1 MAVCKETDKI
11 AAVDMGFDDGV
22 HISNIRVVDHLSPR
36 LQKRFANAK
45 AHKDRYQ
52 YAFCW
57 VKNGTIFLR
66 KSADSRPLRIKDA
79 DQLGELAQEEQTKL
93 I

>member
-1 MAVCKETDKI
+1 
-11 AAVDMGFDDGV
+11 MGFDDGV
-22 HISNIRVVDHLSPR
+22 HISNIRVVDHLSQR
-36 LQKRFANAK
+36 LQKLFANAK

-66 KSADSRPLRIKDA
+66 KFADSRPLRIKDA
-79 DQLGELAQEEQTKL
+79 DQLGELAQEEQAML